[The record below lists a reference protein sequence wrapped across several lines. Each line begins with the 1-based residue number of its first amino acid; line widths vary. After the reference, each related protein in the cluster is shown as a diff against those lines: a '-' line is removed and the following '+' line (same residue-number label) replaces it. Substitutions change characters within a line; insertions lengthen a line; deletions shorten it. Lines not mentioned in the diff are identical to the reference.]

1 MLKLTGSGTGEVVL
15 EEAVSYHHGEV
26 GEVAY
31 WVEGVSY
38 LLAVLPCVVV
48 ASFLM
53 EVLAYLGEVLSL
65 ELGL

>member
-1 MLKLTGSGTGEVVL
+1 M

-48 ASFLM
+48 ASYLM
-53 EVLAYLGEVLSL
+53 EVLAYLGVALSSG
-65 ELGL
+65 LGL